1 MLKNIYT
8 PVSGALSQERVL
20 EIISNNLANVNT
32 VGFKGDQVAFELLE
46 PEPDRN
52 YKSPIP
58 PANYK
63 VSMDQVMPFKGNE
76 MAYVGI
82 ADVSRDRSQGPAIS
96 TRNSTDLM
104 IEGEGLFQVST
115 TEGMRYTR
123 AGNLNI
129 SPDGALVTTAGHPI
143 MGEKGPIHV
152 RSNQFDINA
161 NGEVY
166 QDGQLLDRI
175 QLFKPQQES
184 QLERVGS
191 NYFIN
196 NGPEEAMER
205 VGTPRMTQGFLEGS
219 NVNAIK
225 SLTAMIVAHRSYE
238 AYQKAISNYDHMME
252 KSSNVLGEVRT

>member
-63 VSMDQVMPFKGNE
+63 VSLDHVLPLKGNE
-76 MAYVGI
+76 MAYVGV
-82 ADVSRDRSQGPAIS
+82 AEVARDSTQGPALN
-96 TRNSTDLM
+96 THNSTDLM

-129 SPDGALVTTAGHPI
+129 APDGALVSAAGHPV

-152 RSNQFDINA
+152 RSNQFEVNA

-175 QLFKPQQES
+175 QIFKPQDENF
-184 QLERVGS
+184 LERVGS

-196 NGPEEAMER
+196 NGPEDAMER
-205 VGTPRMTQGFLEGS
+205 IATPRMMQGFLEGS
-219 NVNAIK
+219 NVNAIR
-225 SLTAMIVAHRSYE
+225 SLTSMIVAHRSYE
-238 AYQKAISNYDHMME
+238 AYQKAISNYDHIME